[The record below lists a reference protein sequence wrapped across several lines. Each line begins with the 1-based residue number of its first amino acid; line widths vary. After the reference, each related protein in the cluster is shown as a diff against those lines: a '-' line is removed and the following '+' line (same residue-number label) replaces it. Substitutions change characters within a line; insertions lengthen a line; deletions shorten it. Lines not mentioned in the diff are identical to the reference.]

1 MDAAIVNSGNIV
13 FIIVVDGYLI
23 VIDLNR
29 SCELVLVGLGCCRSL
44 ALNFLPPDVAIVLE
58 VRRY

>member
-23 VIDLNR
+23 IDLNR

-44 ALNFLPPDVAIVLE
+44 ALNFLPPVVARVLE
-58 VRRY
+58 VRQY